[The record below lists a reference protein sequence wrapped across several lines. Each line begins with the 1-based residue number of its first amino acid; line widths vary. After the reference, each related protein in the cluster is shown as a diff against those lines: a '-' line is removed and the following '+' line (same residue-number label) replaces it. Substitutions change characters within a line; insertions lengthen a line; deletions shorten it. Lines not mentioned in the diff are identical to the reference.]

1 MRVAANRQSEGQR
14 AWAVGFAING
24 LLATTKLVAGVAGNS
39 YALIADAVES
49 LGDML
54 SSVLVWGG
62 LVIGSRPADDDH
74 PYGHGKAEPLAALAV
89 ALTLLLAAGVIAA
102 ESIRRMYRPHE
113 RPAAY
118 TLFVLLGVT
127 AIKEATYRYE
137 HRVAKR
143 IDSSVIAVDAWH
155 HRSDAITSAAAAVGI
170 FLTLIGGPRWI
181 TADEWAALLA
191 CAVIMINAWRF
202 ARRACAELMDT
213 APATAPTQ
221 EIERAAMETAG
232 ARAVEKIL
240 ARKMG
245 STWYVDLHLEVDP
258 NITVREAHAVAHE
271 AKDAIRRRCPMVAD
285 VLVHV
290 EPHGDSARAAVSE
303 SVRC

>member
-1 MRVAANRQSEGQR
+1 MLANRRSDGQR

-24 LLATTKLVAGVAGNS
+24 MLAVVKLVAGVAGNS
-39 YALIADAVES
+39 YALVADAVES

-62 LVIGSRPADDDH
+62 LVIGSRPADDNH

-102 ESIRRMYRPHE
+102 ESIREMNQPHE
-113 RPAAY
+113 RPATY

-127 AIKEATYRYE
+127 VIKEATFRYE

-143 IDSSVIAVDAWH
+143 IDSTVVAVDAWH
-155 HRSDAITSAAAAVGI
+155 HRSDAITSGAAAVGI
-170 FLTLIGGPRWI
+170 LLTLVGGPRFI
-181 TADEWAALLA
+181 TADEWAALFA
-191 CAVIMINAWRF
+191 CAVIMLNAGRF
-202 ARRACAELMDT
+202 VRQACTELMDT
-213 APATAPTQ
+213 APATAPVE

-232 ARAVEKIL
+232 ARAVEKVL

-258 NITVREAHAVAHE
+258 DITVREAHAIAHDV
-271 AKDAIRRRCPMVAD
+271 KDAIRRRCPMVVD

-290 EPHGDSARAAVSE
+290 EPHEDAKPGVVVETAHR
-303 SVRC
+303 